1 MKVKIHNYDMIL
13 KISIDGGVEIGS
25 VPKGVG
31 LERMRWTGS
40 KLVDLINLDVIWVEF
55 INGLFR
61 LHSIETPY
69 SQLVEM
75 QYKDRK
81 KLWNDN
87 GTYKIKSDDQI
98 KTETNLEYRRSH
110 YPLISDQIGEI
121 MKYLATKDDLP
132 DELQELVDK
141 IDTVKDTYPKV
152 VEKME
157 SI

>member
-1 MKVKIHNYDMIL
+1 MKVTIHNYDMI
-13 KISIDGGVEIGS
+13 KKTNVDNGIEIGS

-40 KLVDLINLDVIWVEF
+40 KLVDLFNLDVIWVEF
-55 INGLFR
+55 INGGFR

-81 KLWNDN
+81 KLYNDN

-98 KTETNLEYRRSH
+98 QNETNSELRKGNF
-110 YPLISDQIGEI
+110 PKISDQMGAI
-121 MKYLATKDDLP
+121 MKYLATKEDLP

-152 VEKME
+152 IMK
-157 SI
+157 